1 MELPWDKLDV
11 ATWSWQKVLGGEAAH
26 GMLVLSPRA
35 VERLESYT
43 PPWPLPKLFR
53 MTAKGKLNE
62 GIFRGETINTPSML
76 CVEDILDALG
86 WAEQAGGL
94 PGLIARSAANLAAV
108 ESWVASSSWAGF
120 LAEAEALRSPTS
132 IGLSIVDPVFRSEE
146 HTSELQSLMRISYAV
161 FCLK

>member
-76 CVEDILDALG
+76 CVEDILDAPG
-86 WAEQAGGL
+86 WAEIG
-94 PGLIARSAANLAAV
+94 R
-108 ESWVASSSWAGF
+108 ASCR
-120 LAEAEALRSPTS
+120 ERVCRT
-132 IGLSIVDPVFRSEE
+132 V
-146 HTSELQSLMRISYAV
+146 
-161 FCLK
+161 